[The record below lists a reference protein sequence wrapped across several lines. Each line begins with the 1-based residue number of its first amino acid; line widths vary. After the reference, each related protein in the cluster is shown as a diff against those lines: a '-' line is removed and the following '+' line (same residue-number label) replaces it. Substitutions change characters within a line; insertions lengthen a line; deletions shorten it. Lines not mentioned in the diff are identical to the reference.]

1 MRCTKKEFCT
11 IQLVFHILTR
21 WVYIFTYNVKQ
32 KLLTTN
38 LIYLYSPQNLSAEK
52 DGLDIIQHEWALPKF
67 EQRAEAV
74 LKKLVSWTSATSA
87 SCQMGLCSTRLPC
100 SFMDSYWSFACSL
113 SVRWLTI
120 IRTSESIIVAFR
132 LNSNFITT
140 IGEIFHTAGGNIILS
155 L

>member
-1 MRCTKKEFCT
+1 
-11 IQLVFHILTR
+11 
-21 WVYIFTYNVKQ
+21 
-32 KLLTTN
+32 
-38 LIYLYSPQNLSAEK
+38 
-52 DGLDIIQHEWALPKF
+52 
-67 EQRAEAV
+67 
-74 LKKLVSWTSATSA
+74 
-87 SCQMGLCSTRLPC
+87 MGLCSTRLPC